1 MQNVVTALGIYPFA
15 VNQFNKLCQF
25 PALQPS
31 EWHPPPPPPPP
42 LSISKCAWTASKT
55 AKQESAKKK

>member
-31 EWHPPPPPPPP
+31 ECHCFFPPAFY
-42 LSISKCAWTASKT
+42 IKECVEGFQNTKT
-55 AKQESAKKK
+55 GKRKKN